1 VGRPGE
7 AGPAARSAKPADEV
21 LSEVAKAIA
30 ETANLSAGEVSRE
43 QRLQLDLG
51 LDSIGRLDLVGKLE
65 LRLNVSLP
73 DDSLAR
79 MRTVGDLVDLVHAV
93 RGKGRRS
100 ERRVALQER
109 VWKSG
114 EFKSGEVL
122 RPTISQSILRGAMKT
137 TEKVFFNTYLS
148 IIAHGLE
155 NVPATGS
162 FVMASNHSSHLD
174 TAAVRAV
181 LGRRAGDFHVMGAK
195 DYFFDTRLKSWFFST
210 VFSALPF
217 EREEHTLEGL
227 GLCRDV
233 LQNGKALLIFPEG
246 GRTVTGKLRPF
257 KPGIGILAVE
267 LDVPVLPVFVGG
279 TFESLPKGRTV
290 PRPSRVVVRFGA
302 PLDFSELKARK
313 QQEGEPTGERRR
325 RGGLNSELYRSAAE
339 TLRAE
344 VERLSQMK

>member
-1 VGRPGE
+1 
-7 AGPAARSAKPADEV
+7 
-21 LSEVAKAIA
+21 
-30 ETANLSAGEVSRE
+30 
-43 QRLQLDLG
+43 
-51 LDSIGRLDLVGKLE
+51 
-65 LRLNVSLP
+65 
-73 DDSLAR
+73 
-79 MRTVGDLVDLVHAV
+79 
-93 RGKGRRS
+93 
-100 ERRVALQER
+100 
-109 VWKSG
+109 
-114 EFKSGEVL
+114 
-122 RPTISQSILRGAMKT
+122 MKT

-148 IIAHGLE
+148 IDAQGLE
-155 NVPATGS
+155 HVPASGS

-227 GLCRDV
+227 GLCREV
-233 LQNGKALLIFPEG
+233 LQNDKALLIFPEG
-246 GRTVTGKLRPF
+246 ERTQLARHRPS

-302 PLDFSELKARK
+302 PLNFSELKVRK
-313 QQEGEPTGERRR
+313 QQEGEGGGERRR
-325 RGGLNSELYRSAAE
+325 RGGLNSDLYRTAAE
-339 TLRAE
+339 MLRAE